1 MTTDGGK
8 CWNNISNKIK
18 IFLREIEEI
27 NVHCVNE
34 AQVIMICFCVKKS

>member
-1 MTTDGGK
+1 MEVSAEITFRL
-8 CWNNISNKIK
+8 K

-27 NVHCVNE
+27 NVPCVNE

>member
-8 CWNNISNKIK
+8 YWNNISNIIK

-27 NVHCVNE
+27 NVPCVNE
-34 AQVIMICFCVKKS
+34 AQVIMIFFCVKKS